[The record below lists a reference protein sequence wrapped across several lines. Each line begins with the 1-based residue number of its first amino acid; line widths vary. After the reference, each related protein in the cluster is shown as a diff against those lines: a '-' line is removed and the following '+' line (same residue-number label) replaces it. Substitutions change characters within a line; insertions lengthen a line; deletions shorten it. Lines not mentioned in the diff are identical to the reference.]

1 MKYRHDNH
9 LIISLFFFCSWLSHR
24 EFLET
29 FLSNYDFYLKIRDDD
44 PTLFPQNMKRILD
57 NRQIR
62 EGAVHMLSQLDIVS
76 QSLNLMQSDSS
87 NLGDATNTWIM
98 LSSSP
103 ALSED
108 LKLAVKLRMKKTAG
122 EKISLYLDIYYNGR
136 RQYDFLKLYLLKGTD
151 SKIKAANKETLELA
165 EMIRAKRQIEFQYSD
180 HDIIPKFKR
189 DADFVEYFKTLGQSK
204 GASSTLWESTLN
216 HLRTFTGGKLAFKNI
231 DERWLEKW
239 QNYLLDKVSRNSAHT
254 YQATIIAGL
263 NRAVKDRILHTNPYD
278 RVNKIKLEDT
288 KREFLTFDEIKQLS
302 VTIPETERGKE
313 VARMF
318 LFGCFTGLSSANL
331 ETLTFGQIEGDT
343 VNFFRTK
350 TKTWQNVPLN
360 ETALSLIGETNNKE
374 VTQIVFKVI
383 SRSHRRFL
391 LKKWV
396 KQAGIKKHLHFH
408 LARHTFATQ
417 SLANGANLYTVSKLL
432 GHKEIK
438 TTQIYAKVIDEDKR
452 KAVNAIPQLESM
464 QFHNLSRCN
473 STT

>member
-1 MKYRHDNH
+1 M
-9 LIISLFFFCSWLSHR
+9 S
-24 EFLET
+24 
-29 FLSNYDFYLKIRDDD
+29 
-44 PTLFPQNMKRILD
+44 
-57 NRQIR
+57 
-62 EGAVHMLSQLDIVS
+62 
-76 QSLNLMQSDSS
+76 
-87 NLGDATNTWIM
+87 
-98 LSSSP
+98 
-103 ALSED
+103 
-108 LKLAVKLRMKKTAG
+108 VKLRRKKTAG
-122 EKISLYLDIYYNGR
+122 EKISLYLDIYHNGK

-151 SKIKAANKETLELA
+151 SRIKATNKETLELA

-374 VTQIVFKVI
+374 STQIVFKVI

-464 QFHNLSRCN
+464 QFHNLNC
-473 STT
+473 

>member
-1 MKYRHDNH
+1 M
-9 LIISLFFFCSWLSHR
+9 S
-24 EFLET
+24 
-29 FLSNYDFYLKIRDDD
+29 
-44 PTLFPQNMKRILD
+44 
-57 NRQIR
+57 
-62 EGAVHMLSQLDIVS
+62 
-76 QSLNLMQSDSS
+76 
-87 NLGDATNTWIM
+87 
-98 LSSSP
+98 
-103 ALSED
+103 
-108 LKLAVKLRMKKTAG
+108 VKLRRKKTAG
-122 EKISLYLDIYYNGR
+122 EKISLYLDIYHNGK

-151 SKIKAANKETLELA
+151 SRIKVTNKETLELA

-231 DERWLEKW
+231 NERWLEKW

-263 NRAVKDRILHTNPYD
+263 NRAVKDGILHTNPYD

-288 KREFLTFDEIKQLS
+288 KRGFLTFDEIKQLS

-374 VTQIVFKVI
+374 ATQIVFKVI

-391 LKKWV
+391 LKKWGE
-396 KQAGIKKHLHFH
+396 QAGIKKHLHFH
-408 LARHTFATQ
+408 LARHTFATLG
-417 SLANGANLYTVSKLL
+417 LANGADLYTLSKLL
-432 GHKEIK
+432 GHKDIK
-438 TTQIYAKVIDEDKR
+438 TTQIYAKVIDESKR
-452 KAVNAIPQLESM
+452 KAVNAFPQLE
-464 QFHNLSRCN
+464 L
-473 STT
+473 

>member
-1 MKYRHDNH
+1 M
-9 LIISLFFFCSWLSHR
+9 S
-24 EFLET
+24 
-29 FLSNYDFYLKIRDDD
+29 
-44 PTLFPQNMKRILD
+44 
-57 NRQIR
+57 
-62 EGAVHMLSQLDIVS
+62 
-76 QSLNLMQSDSS
+76 
-87 NLGDATNTWIM
+87 
-98 LSSSP
+98 
-103 ALSED
+103 
-108 LKLAVKLRMKKTAG
+108 VKLRRKKTAG
-122 EKISLYLDIYYNGR
+122 EKISLYLDIYHNGK

-151 SKIKAANKETLELA
+151 SRIKATNKETLELA

-360 ETALSLIGETNNKE
+360 ETALSLIGDTFDCDPNGRIFN
-374 VTQIVFKVI
+374 TP
-383 SRSHRRFL
+383 SRRYSQTL
-391 LKKWV
+391 VGKWG
-396 KQAGIKKHLHFH
+396 KQAGIKKHVHMH
-408 LARHTFATQ
+408 LSRHTFATLNL
-417 SLANGANLYTVSKLL
+417 SSGADLYTVSKLI
-432 GHKEIK
+432 GHKK
-438 TTQIYAKVIDEDKR
+438 LATTQIYAKVIDSVKR
-452 KAVNAIPQLESM
+452 QAVNNLPRLE
-464 QFHNLSRCN
+464 L
-473 STT
+473 